1 MGFKYVMYSI
11 QWLVYLFIYRL
22 LLVYETSSSKIS
34 SLSSFRRLD
43 ELQSQ
48 LAEEKDKVA
57 SLNEQLQKEKS
68 HKERELSETKEK
80 HQSQIS
86 DLQEKIVNLV
96 GISGQRYK
104 FCAPCSDTAYVL
116 LC

>member
-1 MGFKYVMYSI
+1 MYSI

-34 SLSSFRRLD
+34 SCLSSFRRLD

-104 FCAPCSDTAYVL
+104 FCTPRSDTAYVL

>member
-1 MGFKYVMYSI
+1 M
-11 QWLVYLFIYRL
+11 
-22 LLVYETSSSKIS
+22 
-34 SLSSFRRLD
+34 
-43 ELQSQ
+43 
-48 LAEEKDKVA
+48 A

-68 HKERELSETKEK
+68 HKERELGETKEK

-96 GISGQRYK
+96 GISGQNYK
-104 FCAPCSDTAYVL
+104 FCTPCSDAAYVL